1 MCQVPFLSL
10 RAYLRFIS
18 CYFVKQDIRNG
29 IGNKGKS
36 TSAPIFSTKAKS
48 KHKEE
53 VKAKRVSKMD
63 SKEIASSVQGKSS
76 C

>member
-1 MCQVPFLSL
+1 LSWL
-10 RAYLRFIS
+10 PTAHTAKPVS
-18 CYFVKQDIRNG
+18 KPVSKPVGG

-36 TSAPIFSTKAKS
+36 TSAPIFSTN

-63 SKEIASSVQGKSS
+63 SKEIAASVQGKSS